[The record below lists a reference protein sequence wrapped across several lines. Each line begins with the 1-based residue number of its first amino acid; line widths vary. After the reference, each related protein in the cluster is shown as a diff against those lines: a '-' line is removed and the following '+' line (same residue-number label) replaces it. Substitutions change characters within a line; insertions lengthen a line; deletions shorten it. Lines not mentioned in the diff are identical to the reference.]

1 VAKCFEP
8 TIMKFSN
15 LSIRL
20 KLVVLL
26 GASAA
31 IALFISAI
39 MSLVL
44 TFVSVRDES
53 LRHLQQT
60 SDIARDNL
68 TATLAFRDS
77 ASAARMLGSLS
88 TNPRILAAVIEDDES
103 QRFSEYVSPA
113 SPGDE
118 SAGYLAQVAA
128 LAKNQQGQLFHHRE
142 GFASITWNYMFTVS
156 PIVFDGKT
164 IGTLTILSDNV
175 ELKQRLGTYI
185 VMQLLISVF
194 TLVIIGFISIRL
206 QRVFTAPIFQ
216 LIAAIREISQ
226 TRNYAVS
233 VGSVQNDEFKALYT
247 HFNDMIAEIRN
258 RDATL
263 SRLATTDPLTGL
275 ANRRHAMEIMQSMVS
290 RARRKQESIGLIMF
304 DIDHFKRVN
313 DQYGHPAGDAVLKA
327 FAGILTHMAREIDL
341 VARIGGEEF
350 LVLCDK
356 SDLQA
361 THLIAERIRAA
372 IELAAIP
379 YGEGKSL
386 QVTASGGVYA
396 SVPETEILDMY
407 LSRVDSALYRA
418 KEVGRNRVVNWEKT

>member
-1 VAKCFEP
+1 
-8 TIMKFSN
+8 
-15 LSIRL
+15 
-20 KLVVLL
+20 
-26 GASAA
+26 
-31 IALFISAI
+31 
-39 MSLVL
+39 
-44 TFVSVRDES
+44 
-53 LRHLQQT
+53 
-60 SDIARDNL
+60 
-68 TATLAFRDS
+68 
-77 ASAARMLGSLS
+77 
-88 TNPRILAAVIEDDES
+88 
-103 QRFSEYVSPA
+103 
-113 SPGDE
+113 
-118 SAGYLAQVAA
+118 
-128 LAKNQQGQLFHHRE
+128 
-142 GFASITWNYMFTVS
+142 MFTVS

>member
-1 VAKCFEP
+1 MAKWSEP
-8 TIMKFSN
+8 PTMTFSN

-31 IALFISAI
+31 IAIFISAV

-88 TNPRILAAVIEDDES
+88 TNPRILAAVIEDDGA

-113 SPGDE
+113 SDG
-118 SAGYLAQVAA
+118 AQTLAYLAQVSA
-128 LAKNQQGQLFHHRE
+128 LSKSQHGQLFQQHE
-142 GFASITWNYMFTVS
+142 GVSSITWRYMFTVS

-164 IGTLTILSDNV
+164 IGTLTLLSDNV
-175 ELKQRLGTYI
+175 ELKERLGTHI
-185 VMQLLISVF
+185 VMQLLISVL
-194 TLVIIGFISIRL
+194 TLVIIVFISIRL
-206 QRVFTAPIFQ
+206 QRVFTSPIFH
-216 LIAAIREISQ
+216 IIEVIREIAQ
-226 TRNYAVS
+226 TKNYAVS
-233 VGSVQNDEFKALYT
+233 VDTVQNDEFKALYT
-247 HFNDMIAEIRN
+247 HFNDMIAEIRD

-290 RARRKQESIGLIMF
+290 WARRKQESFGLIMF
-304 DIDHFKRVN
+304 DIDHFKCVN
-313 DQYGHPAGDAVLKA
+313 DQHGHPVGDAVLKVV
-327 FAGILTHMAREIDL
+327 AGILSHTAREIDL

-356 SDLQA
+356 SDLQ
-361 THLIAERIRAA
+361 TTDLIAERIRAA
-372 IELAAIP
+372 IELTTIP
-379 YGEGKSL
+379 CGEGKSL

-396 SVPETEILDMY
+396 AVPETEILDVY
-407 LSRVDSALYRA
+407 LSRVDGALYRA
-418 KEVGRNRVVNWEKT
+418 KEAGRNRVVNWEKI

>member
-1 VAKCFEP
+1 
-8 TIMKFSN
+8 MKFSN

-31 IALFISAI
+31 IALLISAV

-44 TFVSVRDES
+44 TFLSVRSES

-68 TATLAFRDS
+68 TATLAFRDN
-77 ASAARMLGSLS
+77 ASAERMLGSLS
-88 TNPRILAAVIEDDES
+88 TNPRILAAVIDDDS

-113 SPGDE
+113 SPRDQ
-118 SAGYLAQVAA
+118 SVAYLAEVSA
-128 LAKNQQGQLFHHRE
+128 LARGQYGQLFQQRE
-142 GFASITWNYMFTVS
+142 GLASMTWDYMFTVS
-156 PIVFDGKT
+156 PIVFEGKT

-175 ELKQRLGTYI
+175 ELKERLGTYI
-185 VMQLLISVF
+185 AMQLLISVL
-194 TLVIIGFISIRL
+194 TLVIIVFISIRL
-206 QRVFTAPIFQ
+206 QRVFTTPI
-216 LIAAIREISQ
+216 LHIIEVIREIAQ
-226 TRNYAVS
+226 TKNYAIS
-233 VGSVQNDEFKALYT
+233 VDMVQNDEFKSLYT

-258 RDATL
+258 RDASL

-290 RARRKQESIGLIMF
+290 RARRKQESVGLVMF

-313 DQYGHPAGDAVLKA
+313 DRYGHPVGDAVLRVV
-327 FAGILTHMAREIDL
+327 AGILTHMAREIDL

-350 LVLCDK
+350 LVLCDR

-372 IELAAIP
+372 IELAVIP
-379 YGEGKSL
+379 YAQGQSL
-386 QVTASGGVYA
+386 RVTVSGGVYA
-396 SVPETEILDMY
+396 SVPETEGLDLY
-407 LSRVDSALYRA
+407 LSRVDDALYRA
-418 KEVGRNRVVNWEKT
+418 KNNGRNSIVNWETT

>member
-1 VAKCFEP
+1 
-8 TIMKFSN
+8 MKFSN

-31 IALFISAI
+31 IALFISAV

-88 TNPRILAAVIEDDES
+88 TNPRILAAVIEDDGA
-103 QRFSEYVSPA
+103 QRFSEYVSPV
-113 SPGDE
+113 SPSE
-118 SAGYLAQVAA
+118 QTLGYLAQVSA
-128 LAKNQQGQLFHHRE
+128 LAKNQQAQLFQQRG
-142 GFASITWNYMFTVS
+142 GFASITWNYMFTVN

-164 IGTLTILSDNV
+164 LGTLTILSDNV

-185 VMQLLISVF
+185 VMQLLISVL

-216 LIAAIREISQ
+216 LIATIREISQ

-247 HFNDMIAEIRN
+247 HFHDMIAEIRN

-290 RARRKQESIGLIMF
+290 RARRKQESFGLIMF

-313 DQYGHPAGDAVLKA
+313 DQYGHPAGDAALKA
-327 FAGILTHMAREIDL
+327 FAGILTNMAREIDL

-356 SDLQA
+356 SDLEA
-361 THLIAERIRAA
+361 THLIAERIRVAREMA
-372 IELAAIP
+372 VIP
-379 YGEGKSL
+379 CGERKSL

-396 SVPETEILDMY
+396 SVPETEILDVY
-407 LSRVDSALYRA
+407 LSRVDGALYRA
-418 KEVGRNRVVNWEKT
+418 KEAGRNRVVNWEKI

>member
-1 VAKCFEP
+1 
-8 TIMKFSN
+8 MKFSN

-31 IALFISAI
+31 IALFISAV

-60 SDIARDNL
+60 SDIAKDNL
-68 TATLAFRDS
+68 TATLAFRDN

-88 TNPRILAAVIEDDES
+88 TNRRILAAVIDDDDS
-103 QRFSEYVSPA
+103 LRFSEYVSPA
-113 SPGDE
+113 S
-118 SAGYLAQVAA
+118 AATQTRGYLAQVAA
-128 LAKNQQGQLFHHRE
+128 LARAQRGQLFQQRE
-142 GFASITWNYMFTVS
+142 GLASITWNYMFTVS

-175 ELKQRLGTYI
+175 ELKDRLSTYI
-185 VMQLLISVF
+185 VMQLLFSVL
-194 TLVIIGFISIRL
+194 TLVIIVLISIRL
-206 QRVFTAPIFQ
+206 QRVFTTPIFR
-216 LIAAIREISQ
+216 IIEVIREISQ
-226 TRNYAVS
+226 TKNYAVS
-233 VGSVQNDEFKALYT
+233 VDTVQNDEFKALYV
-247 HFNDMIAEIRN
+247 HFNDMIAEVRD

-275 ANRRHAMEIMQSMVS
+275 ANRRHAMEVMQFMVS
-290 RARRKQESIGLIMF
+290 RARRKQESFGLVML
-304 DIDHFKRVN
+304 DIDHFKGVN
-313 DQYGHPAGDAVLKA
+313 DQYGHPVGDAVLKVVA
-327 FAGILTHMAREIDL
+327 SILTHTAREIDL

-372 IELAAIP
+372 VELTDIA
-379 YGEGKSL
+379 YGDEKSL
-386 QVTASGGVYA
+386 RVTISGGVYA
-396 SVPETEILDMY
+396 AVPETEILDLY
-407 LSRVDSALYRA
+407 LSRADSALYRA
-418 KEVGRNRVVNWEKT
+418 KEADRNKIVNWEKT